1 MIFIAWGYRVV
12 LKHAT
17 LHALVD
23 ELHMLGTLGGSV
35 HMPGLLGGCSVCICY
50 HMAGL
55 WWITEFS
62 DYLQTPKWPVMPV
75 DYYEKHECTVEHTD
89 YLINSHKTAEL

>member
-1 MIFIAWGYRVV
+1 MIFIVWGLQSSTQACY
-12 LKHAT
+12 T
-17 LHALVD
+17 LHATVD

-55 WWITEFS
+55 RWTTEFS
-62 DYLQTPKWPVMPV
+62 DYLQTPKWVMRV
-75 DYYEKHECTVEHTD
+75 DYYEKHECTAEHTD